1 MLLNETEAAM
11 SSCCAPQSVTQPQFV
26 LPAKFGDKA
35 LWYGLVAFYGAGAIY
50 VLSIL
55 ASEVL

>member
-1 MLLNETEAAM
+1 MPNKMEVVM
-11 SSCCAPQSVTQPQFV
+11 SSCCAPQSITQPQFV

-35 LWYGLVAFYGAGAIY
+35 LWYGLVAFYAAGAIY

>member
-1 MLLNETEAAM
+1 M

>member
-1 MLLNETEAAM
+1 MEAVM
-11 SSCCAPQSVTQPQFV
+11 SSCCAPRSAYQPQFV
-26 LPAKFGDKA
+26 LPAKFGDKV
-35 LWYGLVAFYGAGAIY
+35 LWYGLVAFYAAGAVY